1 VKPKEDASQ
10 NSKEKQGEAQ
20 QLQEEF
26 PFPWE
31 KAGKIGRTVVGI
43 LATITAI
50 RALIGEEESE
60 KTAPFKVIR
69 AAEALRLGHNVVGV
83 PQEFWQQKNF
93 KEHMLLLD
101 KIDIA

>member
-10 NSKEKQGEAQ
+10 DSKEKQGEAQ

-31 KAGKIGRTVVGI
+31 KTGKIGRTVVGI

-50 RALIGEEESE
+50 RA
-60 KTAPFKVIR
+60 
-69 AAEALRLGHNVVGV
+69 AEALRLGHNVVGI